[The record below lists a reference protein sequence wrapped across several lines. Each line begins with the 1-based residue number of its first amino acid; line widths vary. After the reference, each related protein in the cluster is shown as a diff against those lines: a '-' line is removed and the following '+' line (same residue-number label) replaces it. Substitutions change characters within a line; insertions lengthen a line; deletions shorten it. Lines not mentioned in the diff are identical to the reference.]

1 MFFLHLSP
9 LTRGFWSSMAEIG
22 LLTCFLLWIVSNYNV
37 WGHLY
42 IYYDDKLE
50 SLKYS
55 MTNSEWI
62 SLQYRKVGSLE
73 KNSKGEKSEAFEEFS
88 ENLERRVQNC
98 EA

>member
-9 LTRGFWSSMAEIG
+9 LTKGFWSSMAEIG

-42 IYYDDKLE
+42 LCYDDKPE
-50 SLKYS
+50 SLKSS
-55 MTNSEWI
+55 MTTNSEWI

-73 KNSKGEKSEAFEEFS
+73 KRSKNEKIEALEH
-88 ENLERRVQNC
+88 LERREQNC

>member
-42 IYYDDKLE
+42 ISYDEKAE

-73 KNSKGEKSEAFEEFS
+73 KRSESEKIEVLEELS
-88 ENLERRVQNC
+88 ENLERREQNC

>member
-22 LLTCFLLWIVSNYNV
+22 LLACFLLWIVSNYNV

-42 IYYDDKLE
+42 LCYDDKPE

-55 MTNSEWI
+55 VTNSEWI
-62 SLQYRKVGSLE
+62 SLQNGKVESME
-73 KNSKGEKSEAFEEFS
+73 RRSKSEKIEALEEFS
-88 ENLERRVQNC
+88 ENLERREQNR